1 MKKIKI
7 KPLSRFIARGALA
20 MMMVMMTPSFA
31 GASETAETEFTANI
45 QSASCTVKSDSVV
58 NMGEFPAN
66 WQGKPAPFDIKV
78 NCSGTVISDIWAEVI
93 KGTPYIPASI
103 IYMEVSDGSQGASL
117 TLYEKSS
124 GRPVDLSENG
134 SRFCS
139 GNTTRVC
146 TVEPQLLLSNIT
158 AGATASA
165 VVRFNLEHK

>member
-1 MKKIKI
+1 MMRISFFCVNI
-7 KPLSRFIARGALA
+7 FWFMLALSILFFNGVA
-20 MMMVMMTPSFA
+20 
-31 GASETAETEFTANI
+31 
-45 QSASCTVKSDSVV
+45 SASMSMEVLFKGWLGKSTCNISSPGVV

-66 WQGKPAPFDIKV
+66 WQGKPAPFDIEV
-78 NCSGTVISDIWAEVI
+78 NCNNGTVTSDIWAEVI
-93 KGTPYIPASI
+93 KGTPYIPASLI
-103 IYMEVSDGSQGASL
+103 NMEVSDGSQGASL
-117 TLYEKSS
+117 TLYEKST
-124 GRPVDLSENG
+124 GRPVDLSKSG

>member
-1 MKKIKI
+1 MRISFFYGNI
-7 KPLSRFIARGALA
+7 LWFMLA
-20 MMMVMMTPSFA
+20 FSVLF
-31 GASETAETEFTANI
+31 FTGMA
-45 QSASCTVKSDSVV
+45 SASMSMETLFKGWLGKSTCTISSPGVV
-58 NMGEFPAN
+58 NMGEFSAN
-66 WQGKPAPFDIKV
+66 WQGKPAPFDIEV
-78 NCSGTVISDIWAEVI
+78 NCNNGTVTSDIWAEVI

-117 TLYEKSS
+117 TLYEKST
-124 GRPVDLSENG
+124 GRPVDLSKNG